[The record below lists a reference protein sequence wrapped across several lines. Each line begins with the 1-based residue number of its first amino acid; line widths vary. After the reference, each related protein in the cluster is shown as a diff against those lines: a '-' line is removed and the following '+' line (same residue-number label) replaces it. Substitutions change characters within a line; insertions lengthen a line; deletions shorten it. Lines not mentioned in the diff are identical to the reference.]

1 MTPIGIHITELPT
14 NRLISRRDGRVDA
27 TVDPQTSFDQD
38 LLFLFQLFHDGQGNI
53 QRLGHDG
60 GRG

>member
-1 MTPIGIHITELPT
+1 MNPM
-14 NRLISRRDGRVDA
+14 NRSISRRDTPVDP
-27 TVDPQTSFDQD
+27 TVDPQKSFDQD
-38 LLFLFQLFHDGQGNI
+38 LLFLFQLFHDGQGDI